1 MEQIE
6 ELYTPQDLAKLWKLH
21 PTTIQRMFV
30 DEPGV
35 LVYGKEGRRDGKRQ
49 YITIRIPI
57 SVANSV
63 YKRMS
68 R

>member
-1 MEQIE
+1 MEAIE
-6 ELYTPQDLAKLWKLH
+6 ELYTPQDLAKKWKLH
-21 PTTIQRMFV
+21 PTTIQRLFV

-35 LVYGKEGRRDGKRQ
+35 LVYGKEDRRDGKRQ
-49 YITIRIPI
+49 YITIRIPV

-63 YKRMS
+63 YKRLS